1 MKKNTTEQLA
11 HHIIAFYDEYDL
23 RVSGKINNQTAYQLI
38 ETIEKKYKTDSL
50 RLSDGTRIWNLLRV
64 FLYSNFQK
72 LGEQTIKKKLSKTS
86 IKSVISLFKESFVP
100 LRLPKNI
107 TVCGFSS
114 GESRKLYNNTYYDIY
129 LDPLYEILGDRLAV
143 FEWPETSGYRRKY
156 DHPVFSQHH
165 VPMHIPLSTKTFWN
179 LLFSRLTGRKNIT
192 LESEDVLQD
201 IIEYISATASVDKD
215 KLTND
220 IYDFITVF
228 IHIKHFLYNILKK
241 IKPKAVLIRC
251 GYGRFPMALSQ
262 ACRELGIPPIEL
274 QHGLITAYLPAYRRA
289 TPTTNKD
296 CIPEYL
302 LAHGE
307 IYAEMVRNGNLFDVD
322 KVMSTGYP
330 YLHKT
335 LQERRSNPAMKQS
348 FSAFPHNVL
357 VTSQWIVAAEIKDFV
372 IKVADQLEQTH
383 MNIGILFKPHPYDK
397 NDYADLRKNKH
408 IILIDKYEDT
418 FRLFTIADIHSTV
431 YSTSGLEAMAFGT
444 PNIFVDISHM
454 IQGTTTPYIVATPPQ
469 FVESV
474 RTILSHYQDAVVETK
489 AVADLF
495 FTPEPEK
502 HFRNFFTDINILS

>member
-1 MKKNTTEQLA
+1 MKKNAPEQLA
-11 HHIIAFYDEYDL
+11 QNIISFYNEYDL
-23 RVSGKINNQTAYQLI
+23 RVSGKINNLTAYQLI
-38 ETIEKKYKTDSL
+38 ETIEQKYHTDTI
-50 RLSDGTRIWNLLRV
+50 RLSDGTRLWNLLRI

-72 LGEQTIKKKLSKTS
+72 LGEQTTQKKISTHSVKS
-86 IKSVISLFKESFVP
+86 IISLFKESFIP

-129 LDPLYEILGDRLAV
+129 LDPLYEILGDNLAV

-156 DHPVFSQHH
+156 DHPIFSRHH
-165 VPMHIPLSTKTFWN
+165 VPMHVPLWSKTFWN
-179 LLFSRLTGRKNIT
+179 LLSNKLTGRKNFS
-192 LESEDVLQD
+192 LKSEDVLQD
-201 IIEYISATASVDKD
+201 IIRYISTSASVDKN

-228 IHIKHFLYNILKK
+228 VHIKHFLYNILKK

-274 QHGLITAYLPAYRRA
+274 QHGLITGYLPAYRRT
-289 TPTTNKD
+289 TPTTNTD

-307 IYAEMVRNGNLFDVD
+307 IYANMVRNGNLFDKD
-322 KVMSTGYP
+322 KVISTGYP
-330 YLHKT
+330 YLQHILMQRKKT
-335 LQERRSNPAMKQS
+335 SSLKQT
-348 FSAFPHNVL
+348 FSPFPHNIL
-357 VTSQWIVAAEIKDFV
+357 FTSQWIVATEIKDFV

-397 NDYADLRKNKH
+397 NDYTDLRKNKH

-418 FRLFTIADIHSTV
+418 FKLFSLADIHSTV

-444 PNIFVDISHM
+444 PNIFVDIYNMTHN
-454 IQGTTTPYIVATPPQ
+454 TTTPYIVASPTR

-474 RTILSHYQDAVVETK
+474 NTILSHYQDASAETK

-502 HFRNFFTDINILS
+502 HFKNFFTDINILQ